1 MFKALVQAYARFKG
15 DELFLPT
22 AHKWRVPTWVIE
34 FDENNRYFIKGPYGR
49 EDHAPLPAPD
59 RQRSGKVAGDNLKP
73 KLLFDDPRYTLGL
86 NFGGDKN
93 SEVDLMHTGYLNL
106 ISSAADSTKEPLLA
120 KVAYLLQSSL
130 VNELKRDFI
139 SKRKTELEAR
149 AKERSRRGRKGW
161 EVIFNELW
169 RESKGELITFSFK
182 GTYLVRLPAVQR
194 FWAEHLKDEL
204 VIARSQCSICGEE
217 NDIVRLIPGEVT
229 IQGQNCQITS
239 FNERAFESFGK
250 RQTPNASIC
259 FECATKA
266 IDTLRYLLN
275 PRSRHSYN
283 VVGDKGA
290 TSSLDRITAVFW
302 TAQSIKL
309 EPSELNMSDFNFDTL
324 EDFLGRITASES
336 PPAIRATLETIKRS
350 LKAPYKPTPLTAQTD
365 FHLMLVAANNR
376 RFVLRD
382 HISQPVSLI
391 LEQVERWLQASE
403 IVDYF
408 GQQRVPSLIT
418 LTKALAYRP
427 GSRKHNLNPTH
438 ARTLYRTAYTG
449 TSPSYGVLAKA
460 LSNFKN
466 PKLFE
471 LADSH
476 DGRLSESRQTAQ
488 LMLWGLA
495 SVIKLWIAYRKG
507 EKGMEQLE
515 ERRGS
520 VPYLLGRL
528 LAWLER
534 IQWEAS
540 GRTLERTIAQTHFGI
555 ASSAPALAFGQLLKS
570 ATIAHL
576 PKLKKSHDNKQAG
589 FAVNAEKELERIAS
603 SIGKL
608 PKTLTLEEQAEFA
621 LGFYHQRADFRAK
634 SKERKEAATEVGH
647 E

>member
-1 MFKALVQAYARFKG
+1 MFRALVQAYSRFKG

-34 FDENNRYFIKGPYGR
+34 LDENNRYFIKGPYGR
-49 EDHAPLPAPD
+49 EEHAPLPAPD
-59 RQRSGKVAGDNLKP
+59 RQRSGKVAGGNLKP

-86 NFGGDKN
+86 NFAGDED
-93 SEVDLMHTGYLNL
+93 SEVELMHTGYLDL
-106 ISSAADSTKEPLLA
+106 LSSAADSTKEPLLA
-120 KVAYLLQSSL
+120 EVVDFLYSPL

-139 SKRKTELEAR
+139 SKRKAVLEAK
-149 AKERSRRGRKGW
+149 AKERSRRGHKDW
-161 EVIFNELW
+161 KETFDELW
-169 RESKGELITFSFK
+169 GKSKDELITFSVE
-182 GTYLVRLPAVQR
+182 GAYLVRLPAVQR

-229 IQGQNCQITS
+229 IQGQNCKITS
-239 FNERAFESFGK
+239 FNKKAFDSFGK
-250 RQTPNASIC
+250 SQTPNASIC

-266 IDTLRYLLN
+266 VDTLRYLLN

-283 VVGDKGA
+283 VVGDKDA
-290 TSSLDRITAVFW
+290 ASSLDRTTAVFW
-302 TAQSIKL
+302 TSQSIEV
-309 EPSELNMSDFNFDTL
+309 EPRELNMSGLSFDSL
-324 EDFLGRITASES
+324 EELLGKITASES
-336 PPAIRATLETIKRS
+336 PPAIKATLDTIKRS
-350 LKAPYKPTPLTAQTD
+350 LTAPYKPAPLTAQTD
-365 FHLMLVAANNR
+365 FHLMLVAANKQ

-408 GQQRVPSLIT
+408 GHQRIPSLIT
-418 LTKALAYRP
+418 LTKALSFRP
-427 GSRKHNLNPTH
+427 GSRKLSQNPTH
-438 ARTLYRTAYTG
+438 ARTLYRTAYAG
-449 TSPSYGVLAKA
+449 TVPSVEILAKA
-460 LSNFKN
+460 LYNFKN

-471 LADSH
+471 LADSR
-476 DGRLSESRQTAQ
+476 DEKSRESRQTARE
-488 LMLWGLA
+488 MLWSLA
-495 SVIKLWIAYRKG
+495 SIIKLWLFFRKG
-507 EKGMEQLE
+507 VKEMERLDE
-515 ERRGS
+515 SRGS
-520 VPYLLGRL
+520 APYLLGRL

-555 ASSAPALAFGQLLKS
+555 ASSAPALAFGQLLKT

-603 SIGKL
+603 SIRKF

-621 LGFYHQRADFRAK
+621 LGFYHQRADFRAR
-634 SKERKEAATEVGH
+634 SKAKQAEKAEVNH